1 MNSPRSEWNDRA
13 LDQLDGR
20 VENLERDVDGLREH
34 VDRRLSERQPNQMRW
49 STFLLTVMG
58 TIVVPL
64 IGVIITGYFM
74 LRAAGL

>member
-1 MNSPRSEWNDRA
+1 
-13 LDQLDGR
+13 
-20 VENLERDVDGLREH
+20 
-34 VDRRLSERQPNQMRW
+34 MRW